1 MKGVVRRRIPVTAIS
16 TDEVAGLLRKLNLYD
31 DVVSGKAKCFICGRK
46 ITLDNIGGVLMV
58 DGKPVLVCDKP
69 SCIVRAALLSKEKQ
83 QVAVASR

>member
-1 MKGVVRRRIPVTAIS
+1 MKNVVKRRIPVTAIS

-46 ITLDNIGGVLMV
+46 ITLDNIGGILMV

-69 SCIVRAALLSKEKQ
+69 SCIVRVALLSKEKQ